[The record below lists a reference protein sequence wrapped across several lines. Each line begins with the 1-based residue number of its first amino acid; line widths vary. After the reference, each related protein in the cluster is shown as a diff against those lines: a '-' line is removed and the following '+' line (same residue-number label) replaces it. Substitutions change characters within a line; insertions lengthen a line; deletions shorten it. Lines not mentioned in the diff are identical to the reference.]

1 MSATL
6 TRVYVARLAGTAAF
20 DPNGDQVGKVHDVVV
35 TMPVPGSL
43 PRVLGLVVEVPVRRR
58 IFLPITRVTSIDGGQ
73 VITTGV
79 VNMRRFEQRQGE
91 TLVLR
96 EMLDRR
102 VFAPETGDEVIVSDV
117 GIEQTRARDWEVTKI
132 AAHRRGKRFGRRG
145 ETRIYGFDDLTGF
158 AVPEEVQG
166 AANLL
171 AAFAK
176 MRPADLA
183 GVLRELS
190 SKRRREVALALDD
203 ERLADVIEELDASE
217 AQELIGTLDGER
229 AADVLEAMD
238 PDDAADLL
246 ADLPAEQAETLLT
259 LMEPDEAAP
268 VRQLLN
274 YADYTAG
281 GMMTNEPVVLSPDAT
296 IAEALAHI
304 RNPDLTPSLAAM
316 VYVCRPPMDTPTGR
330 YLGVAHFQRLLRE
343 PPSSLVSGVI
353 ETDLD
358 PLPPGASLEQ
368 VAGVFATY
376 NLVGCP
382 VVDEDGRLLG
392 VVTVDDVMDHM
403 LGEEWRARTIREE
416 AGHGA

>member
-6 TRVYVARLAGTAAF
+6 TRVYVARLAGTAVF

-35 TMPVPGSL
+35 TMPVPGTL

-102 VFAPETGDEVIVSDV
+102 VSATASGEEVVVSDV
-117 GIEQTRARDWEVTKI
+117 GIEQTRARDWVVTRV
-132 AAHRRGKRFGRRG
+132 AAHQRGKRFGRRG
-145 ETRIYGFDDLTGF
+145 ETRIYSFEDLGGF
-158 AVPEEVQG
+158 AVPEDVQG

-171 AAFAK
+171 AAFDK
-176 MRPADLA
+176 LRPADLA

-217 AQELIGTLDGER
+217 AQELIGSLDGER
-229 AADVLEAMD
+229 AADVLEAMN

-268 VRQLLN
+268 VRQLLT
-274 YADYTAG
+274 YEDYTAG

-296 IAEALAHI
+296 VAEALARI

-330 YLGVAHFQRLLRE
+330 YLGIAHFQRLLRE

-376 NLVGCP
+376 NLVACP

-416 AGHGA
+416 AESGA

>member
-1 MSATL
+1 MSGTL
-6 TRVYVARLAGTAAF
+6 TRVYAARLAGTAVF
-20 DPNGDQVGKVHDVVV
+20 DPMGDQVGKVHDVVLS
-35 TMPVPGSL
+35 VPL
-43 PRVLGLVVEVPVRRR
+43 PGPLPSVLGLVVEVPVRRR
-58 IFLPITRVTSIDGGQ
+58 IFLPITRVTSIDAGQ

-102 VFAPETGDEVIVSDV
+102 VVVRATGEEVTVSDI
-117 GIEQTRARDWEVTKI
+117 GIEQTRVRDWVVTKV
-132 AAHRRGKRFGRRG
+132 AAHGRGKRFGRRG
-145 ETRIYGFDDLTGF
+145 ETRIYDWDDLSGF
-158 AVPEEVQG
+158 AVPEDVQG

-171 AAFAK
+171 AAFDK

-183 GVLRELS
+183 SVLRELS

-203 ERLADVIEELDASE
+203 ERLADVMEELDASE

-229 AADVLEAMD
+229 AADVLEAMA

-246 ADLPAEQAETLLT
+246 SDLPADQAETLLK

-268 VRQLLN
+268 VRQLLT
-274 YADYTAG
+274 YEDYSAG

-296 IAEALAHI
+296 VAEALA
-304 RNPDLTPSLAAM
+304 RVRQPELTPSLAAM

-330 YLGVAHFQRLLRE
+330 YLGIAHFQRLLRE
-343 PPSSLVSGVI
+343 APSSLVSGVLD
-353 ETDLD
+353 TDLD
-358 PLPPGASLEQ
+358 PLPPGATLEQ

-376 NLVGCP
+376 NLVACP

-392 VVTVDDVMDHM
+392 VVTVDDVLDHL
-403 LGEEWRARTIREE
+403 LGEEWRVRSTRE
-416 AGHGA
+416 GADSGA

>member
-1 MSATL
+1 MSGTL
-6 TRVYVARLAGTAAF
+6 TRVYAARLAGTAVF
-20 DPNGDQVGKVHDVVV
+20 DPMGDQVGKVHDVVL
-35 TMPVPGSL
+35 SL
-43 PRVLGLVVEVPVRRR
+43 PLPGPLPSVLGLVVEVPVRRR
-58 IFLPITRVTSIDGGQ
+58 IFLPITRVTSIDAGQ

-102 VFAPETGDEVIVSDV
+102 VVVRATGEEVTVSDI
-117 GIEQTRARDWEVTKI
+117 GIEQTRVRDWVVTKV
-132 AAHRRGKRFGRRG
+132 AAHGRGKRFGRRG
-145 ETRIYGFDDLTGF
+145 ETRIYDWDDLFGF
-158 AVPEEVQG
+158 AVPEDVQG

-171 AAFAK
+171 AAFDK

-183 GVLRELS
+183 SVLRELS

-203 ERLADVIEELDASE
+203 ERLADVMEELDASE

-229 AADVLEAMD
+229 AADVLEAMA

-246 ADLPAEQAETLLT
+246 SDLPADQAETLLT

-268 VRQLLN
+268 VRQLLT
-274 YADYTAG
+274 YEDYSAG

-296 IAEALAHI
+296 VAEALA
-304 RNPDLTPSLAAM
+304 RVRQPELTPSLAAM

-330 YLGVAHFQRLLRE
+330 YLGIAHFQRLLRE
-343 PPSSLVSGVI
+343 APSSLVSGVLD
-353 ETDLD
+353 TDLD
-358 PLPPGASLEQ
+358 PLPPGATLEQ

-376 NLVGCP
+376 NLVACP

-392 VVTVDDVMDHM
+392 VVTVDDVLDHL
-403 LGEEWRARTIREE
+403 LGEEWRVRSTRE
-416 AGHGA
+416 GADSGA

>member
-1 MSATL
+1 MSGTL
-6 TRVYVARLAGTAAF
+6 TRVYAARLAGTAAF
-20 DPNGDQVGKVHDVVV
+20 DPLGDQVGKVHDVVV
-35 TMPVPGSL
+35 SVPL
-43 PRVLGLVVEVPVRRR
+43 PGPLPSVLGLVVEVPVRRR
-58 IFLPITRVTSIDGGQ
+58 IFLPITRVTSIDAGQ

-102 VFAPETGDEVIVSDV
+102 VVARATGEEVTVSDI
-117 GIEQTRARDWEVTKI
+117 GIEQTRARDWVVTKV
-132 AAHRRGKRFGRRG
+132 AAHGRGKRFGRRG
-145 ETRIYGFDDLTGF
+145 ETRIYDWDDLSGF
-158 AVPEEVQG
+158 AVPEDVQG

-171 AAFAK
+171 AAFDK

-183 GVLRELS
+183 SVLRELS

-203 ERLADVIEELDASE
+203 ERLADVMEELDASE
-217 AQELIGTLDGER
+217 AQELIATLDGER
-229 AADVLEAMD
+229 AADVLEAMA

-246 ADLPAEQAETLLT
+246 SDLPTDQAETLLT

-268 VRQLLN
+268 VRQLLT
-274 YADYTAG
+274 YEDYSAG

-296 IAEALAHI
+296 VAEALA
-304 RNPDLTPSLAAM
+304 RVRQPELTPSLAAM

-330 YLGVAHFQRLLRE
+330 YLGIAHFQRLLRE
-343 PPSSLVSGVI
+343 APSSLVSGVLD
-353 ETDLD
+353 TDLD
-358 PLPPGASLEQ
+358 PLPPGATLEQ

-376 NLVGCP
+376 NLVACP

-392 VVTVDDVMDHM
+392 VVTVDDVLDHL
-403 LGEEWRARTIREE
+403 LGEEWRGRSTRE
-416 AGHGA
+416 GADSGT

>member
-6 TRVYVARLAGTAAF
+6 TRVYVARLAGTAVF

-35 TMPVPGSL
+35 TTPLPGAL

-58 IFLPITRVTSIDGGQ
+58 IFLPITRVTSIDAGQ

-79 VNMRRFEQRQGE
+79 VNMRRFEQRQAE

-102 VFAPETGDEVIVSDV
+102 VLATATGEEVIVSDV
-117 GIEQTRARDWEVTKI
+117 AIEQTRARDWVVTKI
-132 AAHRRGKRFGRRG
+132 AAHGRGKRFGRRG
-145 ETRIYGFDDLTGF
+145 ETRIYPFDDLTGF
-158 AVPEEVQG
+158 TAPEEVQG

-171 AAFAK
+171 AAFSK

-217 AQELIGTLDGER
+217 AQELIGSLDGER

-268 VRQLLN
+268 VRQLLT
-274 YADYTAG
+274 YEDYTAG
-281 GMMTNEPVVLSPDAT
+281 GMMTNEPIVLSPDAT
-296 IAEALAHI
+296 VAEALA
-304 RNPDLTPSLAAM
+304 RVRSPELTPSLAAQ
-316 VYVCRPPMDTPTGR
+316 VYVCRPPMDTPTGQ
-330 YLGVAHFQRLLRE
+330 YLGIAHFQRLLRE

-358 PLPPGASLEQ
+358 PLPPAASLEQ

-376 NLVGCP
+376 NLVACP
-382 VVDEDGRLLG
+382 VVDEDGHLLG

-403 LGEEWRARTIREE
+403 LGEEWRGRTTREE

>member
-1 MSATL
+1 MSGTL
-6 TRVYVARLAGTAAF
+6 TRVYVGRLAGTAVF
-20 DPNGDQVGKVHDVVV
+20 DPHGDQVGKVHDAVVS
-35 TMPVPGSL
+35 VPL
-43 PRVLGLVVEVPVRRR
+43 PDLLPGVLGLVVEVPVRRR
-58 IFLPITRVTSIDGGQ
+58 IFLPITRVTSIDAGQ

-102 VFAPETGDEVIVSDV
+102 VAVQASGEEVTVSDV
-117 GIEQTRARDWEVTKI
+117 GIEQTRVRDWVVTKI
-132 AAHRRGKRFGRRG
+132 AAHGRGKRFGRRG
-145 ETRIYGFDDLTGF
+145 ETRIYDWDDLSGF
-158 AVPEEVQG
+158 AVPEDVQG

-171 AAFAK
+171 AAFDK

-190 SKRRREVALALDD
+190 VKRRREVALALDD
-203 ERLADVIEELDASE
+203 ERLADVMEELDSSE
-217 AQELIGTLDGER
+217 AQELLSTLDGER
-229 AADVLEAMD
+229 AADVLEAMG

-246 ADLPAEQAETLLT
+246 SDLPAEQAETLLT

-268 VRQLLN
+268 VRQLLT
-274 YADYTAG
+274 YEDYSAG

-296 IAEALAHI
+296 VAEALARA
-304 RNPDLTPSLAAM
+304 RNQELTPSLAAM

-330 YLGVAHFQRLLRE
+330 YLGIAHFQRLLRE
-343 PPSSLVSGVI
+343 APSSLVSGVLD
-353 ETDLD
+353 TDID
-358 PLPPGASLEQ
+358 PLPPDASLEE

-376 NLVGCP
+376 NLVACP

-392 VVTVDDVMDHM
+392 VVTVDDVLDHL
-403 LGEEWRARTIREE
+403 LGEEWRVRATRQEVDS
-416 AGHGA
+416 GS